1 MVEGQY
7 AFRFIRSYVDMKYGC
22 VLMYSRGVTGLSAFT
37 TSALLCSLRIHS
49 SNLVVFFKVSFEK
62 SQQTTTKKHL
72 YYKFARERILLLPCL
87 H

>member
-49 SNLVVFFKVSFEK
+49 SNLVVFLKVSFEK
-62 SQQTTTKKHL
+62 KSADDNKK
-72 YYKFARERILLLPCL
+72 A
-87 H
+87 